1 MKVRIHPSFVLVLA
15 LSSSAG
21 CTAER
26 SSECSSSEDC
36 RPGTSCV
43 DRICVPSVDASLR
56 DGSTFDDVGA
66 GADAGPCEDITA
78 ESRVEEVPVDII
90 VVADNSG
97 TMSNELMQ
105 VRQNVN
111 LFAELIGASGL
122 DYRVVF
128 ITAPNDSFA
137 QNGLCIPPP
146 LGTGPPD
153 CTSGPEGRLRAIHR
167 FVFSNNA
174 PEVMLSTYP
183 MYADFLRPDAVKA
196 IIWITDDESRV
207 MADSVRESLAA
218 LEPAGMFDRTIHY
231 AIVGYYGDTPSTWSD
246 RRAGSCDSLTAVG
259 LTYLRLATC
268 RTNGDLPID
277 GCTEG
282 RIARVCETDWRP
294 IFESIASGVIASVP
308 IVCEFDI
315 PPAPRGHELDL
326 DEIAITWRSGETVH
340 TGLARVSDLGACTPT
355 GWYFDDA
362 LTPSEIRL
370 CPALCAD
377 VRAEAEARID
387 IALGCF
393 PFLE

>member
-1 MKVRIHPSFVLVLA
+1 MRVRIYPYFALALA
-15 LSSSAG
+15 LSSSTG
-21 CTAER
+21 CTAGR
-26 SSECSSSEDC
+26 SSE
-36 RPGTSCV
+36 
-43 DRICVPSVDASLR
+43 VPSIDAGLR
-56 DGSTFDDVGA
+56 DDGNVGDVGA
-66 GADAGPCEDITA
+66 RTDAGPCEEISA

-128 ITAPNDSFA
+128 ITAPNDSFG

-207 MADSVRESLAA
+207 TADSVRESLAA
-218 LEPAGMFDRTIHY
+218 LDPAGMFDRTIHY
-231 AIVGYYGDTPSTWSD
+231 AIVGYYGETPSTWSD
-246 RRAGSCDSLTAVG
+246 RRTGSCDSLTGVG

-282 RIARVCETDWRP
+282 RTARVCETDWRP
-294 IFESIASGVIASVP
+294 IFESIASGLIASVP

-315 PPAPRGHELDL
+315 PAAPRGHELDL
-326 DEIAITWRSGETVH
+326 DEIAITWRSGDTVH
-340 TGLARVSDLGACTPT
+340 TGLTRVAGPDACTPT
-355 GWYFDDA
+355 GWHFDDA
-362 LTPSEIRL
+362 LAPSEIRL

-377 VRAEAEARID
+377 VRAVTEARID